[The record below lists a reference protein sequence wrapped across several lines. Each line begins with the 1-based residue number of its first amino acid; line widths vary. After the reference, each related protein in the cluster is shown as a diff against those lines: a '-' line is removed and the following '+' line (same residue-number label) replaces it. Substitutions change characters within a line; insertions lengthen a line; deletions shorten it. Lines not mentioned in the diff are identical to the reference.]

1 MANTRSRT
9 IVPQT
14 LSFVKTRKHKMHTID
29 YQNGLNPAQ
38 YKAATTLDGSIL
50 VVAGAGSGKT
60 RTIVYRL
67 VRLVESGI
75 PASSILLLT
84 FTKKAAQEMLARAR
98 LLLAE
103 RGMPSLSEHSSS
115 DIGLASVQ
123 GGTFHSYAY
132 SVLRLFQ
139 PSGYAKNLTIMD
151 QHDIIS
157 ALQHCRE
164 ELKAG
169 KGDRSFPKNQTIQ
182 GLLSKSRN
190 KEMSLNDVVR
200 QDSYHL
206 LPHVETMASMGK
218 AYAEFKKS
226 KSLLDYDDLLFELE
240 RVLLERP
247 EALAYCQRK
256 HRYIMVDEY
265 QDTNPVQARIA
276 CLIAGA
282 IPLTQEQEEA
292 GLGKI
297 QSNIMVVGDDAQSIY
312 AFRGADVRNILRFPE
327 LFAETTCIQLE
338 ENYRSTQPILDFSN
352 GVLAKATEGFKK
364 NLFTSRSGGV
374 LPKVVRPISDRS
386 QATLIGE
393 RIAELLQKYPAREIA
408 VLFRSGFHSYG
419 LEMQLNKMGIR
430 FRKYGGIRYAEAAH
444 IKDVL
449 SYLRLLVNPLDFS
462 AFSRMAELSKGIGA
476 KTCLKIYQLMLAGD
490 RPALVKTTAK
500 FPDLQADLALID
512 RLRNDEGSPASL
524 LTSILDHYQPRL
536 ETLYPD
542 DYPKRRQGL
551 EQMVQIAG
559 AYSSA
564 DLFIAHHSLDDRME
578 EQEQEDCV
586 TLSTIHSAKGLEWSA
601 VFILDLVEERFPSKH
616 SLIRPDDF
624 EEERRL
630 MYVACTRAKEILE
643 LYVPATLYDRGSG
656 GNIPTIPSPF
666 IRELP
671 HHLYTEYQESYTG
684 AVVHKPNNT
693 GQSLSRRGIGSQA
706 QNSTQVYGSTQASAA
721 QTASTYTS
729 TLGTNQAFSST
740 PPMGNAYPR
749 PLPAQ
754 GSPNLDEIGHAL
766 GAGQSSAPKLAP
778 EQCGFCHH
786 RVFGRGKIVQHLPP
800 DKYRVNF
807 PGIGLK
813 VIMSA
818 YLTMES

>member
-1 MANTRSRT
+1 
-9 IVPQT
+9 
-14 LSFVKTRKHKMHTID
+14 MHIID

-38 YKAATTLDGSIL
+38 YQAATTLEGPVL
-50 VVAGAGSGKT
+50 VIAGAGSGKT

-67 VRLVESGI
+67 VRLVESGV

-84 FTKKAAQEMLARAR
+84 FTKKAAGEMLERAR

-103 RGMPSLSEHSSS
+103 RGMPSLSEHPTAN
-115 DIGLASVQ
+115 GLGAVQ
-123 GGTFHSYAY
+123 GGTFHAYAY

-164 ELKAG
+164 ELKTG

-190 KEMSLNDVVR
+190 KEISLEDVMR
-200 QDSYHL
+200 QDAYHL
-206 LPHVETMASMGK
+206 LPHAESIQQLGK
-218 AYAEFKKS
+218 AYAEFKKG
-226 KSLLDYDDLLFELE
+226 KALLDYDDLLFELE

-256 HRYIMVDEY
+256 HQYIMVDEY

-276 CLIAGA
+276 CLVAGA
-282 IPLTQEQEEA
+282 HSITPSTNPEPSPLQQVAT
-292 GLGKI
+292 G
-297 QSNIMVVGDDAQSIY
+297 NIMIVGDDAQSIY
-312 AFRGADVRNILRFPE
+312 AFRGADVKNILKFPE
-327 LFAETTCIQLE
+327 MFANTTCIQLE
-338 ENYRSTQPILDFSN
+338 ENYRSTQPILDLSN
-352 GVLAKATEGFKK
+352 GVLAKAKEGFRKK
-364 NLFTSRSGGV
+364 LFTSKQGGE
-374 LPKVVRPISDRS
+374 LPKIIRPLSDRS
-386 QATLIGE
+386 QAIIISE
-393 RIAELLQKYPAREIA
+393 RIAELLQKYEAKEIA

-449 SYLRLLVNPLDFS
+449 SYLRLMVNPLDFS
-462 AFSRMAELSKGIGA
+462 AFSRMAELSKGVGA
-476 KTCLKIYQLMLAGD
+476 KTCLKIYQTMLTGD
-490 RPALVKTTAK
+490 RESIAKSCAK

-512 RLRNDEGSPASL
+512 NLRGLESSPASL
-524 LTSILDHYQPRL
+524 LGSILEHYQTRL

-559 AYSSA
+559 SYSSA
-564 DLFIAHHSLDDRME
+564 DLFIADLSLDDRME
-578 EQEQEDCV
+578 EQEQEDCII
-586 TLSTIHSAKGLEWSA
+586 LSTIHSAKGLEWSA
-601 VFILDLVEERFPSKH
+601 VLILDLVEERFPSKH
-616 SLIRPDDF
+616 SLLREEDF

-630 MYVACTRAKEILE
+630 MYVACTRAKELLE
-643 LYVPATLYDRGSG
+643 LYVPATIYDRGSG

-666 IRELP
+666 IRELSQS
-671 HHLYTEYQESYTG
+671 LYEEYQESYTG
-684 AVVHKPNNT
+684 ALAKKQNLF
-693 GQSLSRRGIGSQA
+693 SDSSR
-706 QNSTQVYGSTQASAA
+706 QNSPLAGGNFYPNKLSIPTSSSASGYSPPNGNKFNPAA
-721 QTASTYTS
+721 KQGAFKDEPPALGTS
-729 TLGTNQAFSST
+729 TK
-740 PPMGNAYPR
+740 P
-749 PLPAQ
+749 
-754 GSPNLDEIGHAL
+754 D
-766 GAGQSSAPKLAP
+766 LAP
-778 EQCGFCHH
+778 EKCGYCHH
-786 RVFGRGKIVQHLPP
+786 RIFGRGKIVQYLPP

-813 VIMSA
+813 VIMA
-818 YLTMES
+818 EYLSMES